1 MRNRFKIMLSIIIVL
16 IILFVLVLISLNF
29 QTENKEPLY
38 KVLDEINN
46 YKYTLKDRDTN
57 IMKDVF
63 NNLKDTLSESEIDYE
78 LYAEYLSELFIID
91 LFTLNNKDNKY
102 DVGGKEYILPEVLDN
117 YILNVED
124 TLYKYIVDIN
134 SEDRDELPIVS
145 GITKNKIED
154 TKYTYN
160 DIEYNGYIVSLSWE
174 YEKDLEYP
182 TEGLVTLIK
191 KDDKLYIVSYEGVEW
206 KWKEESKDYFMLI
219 N

>member
-102 DVGGKEYILPEVLDN
+102 DVGGKEYVLPEVLDN

-191 KDDKLYIVSYEGVEW
+191 KDDKLYIVSYEGVE
-206 KWKEESKDYFMLI
+206 
-219 N
+219 

>member
-63 NNLKDTLSESEIDYE
+63 NNLKYTLSESEIDYE

-102 DVGGKEYILPEVLDN
+102 DVGGKEYVLPEVLDN

-182 TEGLVTLIK
+182 IEGLVTLIK
-191 KDDKLYIVSYEGVEW
+191 KDDKLYIVSYEGVE
-206 KWKEESKDYFMLI
+206 
-219 N
+219 